1 MSTDTSRAPRG
12 TSGAGLRTSGAG
24 LGATVASEIAKIRT
38 TRLWWILVLSCVGYC
53 GLMAAFM
60 GANVGLTSSA
70 GADGPALAPLDAA
83 LSVYTLAPT
92 IGYVF
97 PLVLG
102 ALAITHE
109 VRHRTVSATYLAQP
123 RRWRVVVAKLISQA
137 GLGALIG
144 VAGVVTALVL
154 GAVALQVTGADP
166 MLGSSQVWVTAAF
179 SVLALMLWGVIGVGV
194 GTLVSNQ
201 VMAIVGILAFTQFVE
216 PILRLMFASVD
227 ALEAVGKFLPG
238 AAAEAL
244 VGNSLYSATGL
255 MDLLPRWQG
264 GLVLLAYV
272 LVLAGVGSVTT
283 IKRDVT

>member
-1 MSTDTSRAPRG
+1 MSAAIG
-12 TSGAGLRTSGAG
+12 LTSGTAT
-24 LGATVASEIAKIRT
+24 LGATLRSEVAKIRT
-38 TRLWWILVLSCVGYC
+38 TRLWWILLLSCVAYC
-53 GLMAAFM
+53 ALMAIFM
-60 GANVGLTSSA
+60 GANVGLTGEGPDGSA
-70 GADGPALAPLDAA
+70 MSPLNAA

-102 ALAITHE
+102 ALAITSE
-109 VRHRTVSATYLAQP
+109 VRHHTLTATYLAQP
-123 RRWRVVVAKLISQA
+123 RRWRVVVAKLLSQA

-144 VAGVVTALVL
+144 AAGVATSLGFGALAMQL
-154 GAVALQVTGADP
+154 SGADP
-166 MLGSSQVWVTAAF
+166 MLGSAEVWVTAGF
-179 SVLALMLWGVIGVGV
+179 SIVALMLWGVIGVGV

-216 PILRLMFASVD
+216 PILRIAFASVD
-227 ALEAVGKFLPG
+227 GLEAVGKFLPG

-255 MDLLPRWQG
+255 MDLLSRWQG

-272 LVLAGVGSVTT
+272 LVLTGIGSLTT